1 MPELPEVEAITRE
14 LARDATGKRID
25 RCELA
30 ALSALKTYE
39 PPIEALIGKQ
49 ISSSSRRGKFICVEI
64 EDLWLVLH
72 LARGGW
78 VRLRAELPQA
88 RARLGRS
95 PLALRLGFA
104 GGGGVEVTEMGHEK
118 RLAIYVVRDPAE
130 VAGVARLGPD
140 PLDPSFDTGA
150 LQAILAQ
157 ASGTL
162 KAVLCDQSLIGGVGN
177 AYSDEALHV
186 ARLSPFKPAAKLDAD
201 EVRRLHVG
209 LVELLSAAVERS
221 AGLGMSE
228 LKGDKKSS
236 MRVHGRTGQAC
247 PECGEK
253 IREISFA
260 TKSWQYCPKCQ
271 TGGKVL
277 ADRRLS
283 RLLK

>member
-1 MPELPEVEAITRE
+1 VRGGGPV
-14 LARDATGKRID
+14 
-25 RCELA
+25 
-30 ALSALKTYE
+30 SALV
-39 PPIEALIGKQ
+39 GKQ
-49 ISSSSRRGKFICVEI
+49 IDSVARRGKFICVEV

-78 VRLRAELPQA
+78 VRLRAELPEA

-95 PLALRLGFA
+95 PLALRLGFDD
-104 GGGGVEVTEMGHEK
+104 GGGVEVTEMGHEK
-118 RLAIYVVRDPAE
+118 RLAIYVVRDPLE
-130 VAGVARLGPD
+130 IAGVARLGPD
-140 PLDPSFDTGA
+140 PLDPSFDAAA
-150 LQAILAQ
+150 LGAILAQ

-177 AYSDEALHV
+177 AYSDEALHL
-186 ARLSPFKPAAKLDAD
+186 ARLSPFKPAAKLQAE
-201 EVRRLHVG
+201 EVRRLHSG
-209 LVELLSAAVERS
+209 LVTLLSAAVERS
-221 AGLGMSE
+221 VGLGMSE

-236 MRVHGRTGQAC
+236 MRVHGRTGQPC
-247 PECGEK
+247 PECGDQ

-271 TGGKVL
+271 TAGKVL